1 MSFNIQILKA
11 SGTTV
16 YIRAT
21 GEVEGT
27 DKIHRDGDFY
37 IFTDII
43 NDEITV
49 ERNNV
54 IIDGAGYTLHGYGYE
69 SKGIYSQGTNITVR
83 NMNINGFMYG
93 VSFWYSSSN
102 NTIFGNNITDTVYG
116 IWIYRSSSNRIFGNK
131 LTSNSYGIDL
141 ESSWDN
147 TLYENVI
154 AISKNGGIYS
164 SYSSNNTISQNTI
177 TGVYYSWGIGVTG
190 CSDNNVTDN
199 TIVDTLSGIRLL
211 DSSNNNIF
219 HNNFVN
225 NTEQVYSWNSTN
237 VWDDGYPSG
246 GNYWSDY
253 AGTDIY
259 NGMYQNETGC
269 DWIGD
274 NPQIIDENNRDNY
287 PLMYPFALEMEEIR
301 IAYRNLLLR
310 ITDLQGKY
318 DSIQQ
323 QITSLNSTL
332 TSGQEA
338 IINELINIR
347 NVMYIFIATT
357 IIFIAT
363 AVYLAIRK
371 PKKKP

>member
-1 MSFNIQILKA
+1 
-11 SGTTV
+11 
-16 YIRAT
+16 
-21 GEVEGT
+21 
-27 DKIHRDGDFY
+27 
-37 IFTDII
+37 
-43 NDEITV
+43 
-49 ERNNV
+49 
-54 IIDGAGYTLHGYGYE
+54 
-69 SKGIYSQGTNITVR
+69 
-83 NMNINGFMYG
+83 MNINGFMYG